1 VKPMT
6 AAQLR
11 ALTTN
16 LGSRSPVKFVLE
28 DGTVLDLVE
37 QQVVPDVVPDAN
49 GKAKF
54 NGPPELVL
62 CLRPRPKPEQV
73 NGTHGNSPT
82 EKPIRLPKGSGF

>member
-1 VKPMT
+1 MT
-6 AAQLR
+6 AAQMR

-16 LGSRSPVKFVLE
+16 LGSQSPVKFVLE

-62 CLRPRPKPEQV
+62 YLRPRPRPEQV
-73 NGTHGNSPT
+73 NGSHSDSP
-82 EKPIRLPKGSGF
+82 SGKTLKLKSGPGY